1 MRVLTHLTD
10 AIHLALDS
18 TKTLDKAFGPSL
30 AKEGGPPRIGGV

>member
-1 MRVLTHLTD
+1 MKVLNHLTD

-30 AKEGGPPRIGGV
+30 AREGGPPRIGAA